1 MDCSLNT
8 NGVIILIVCRFEVQI
23 EVPPPRTVEQRI
35 AILKVH
41 CNSMVNNGR
50 VLVKDA
56 PAGTAAW
63 NRLQVSMFFMH
74 KMISFNVPRRL
85 TSYTLNRNLHQ
96 KKVYQHM
103 KSFWMS
109 SLLNVMECQA
119 PLWQE

>member
-1 MDCSLNT
+1 MCIASVKSVILYMIVHQTQIVLLFSLS
-8 NGVIILIVCRFEVQI
+8 RFEVQI

-63 NRLQVSMFFMH
+63 NRLQVSMYFMH
-74 KMISFNVPRRL
+74 NMISFNVRGD
-85 TSYTLNRNLHQ
+85 
-96 KKVYQHM
+96 
-103 KSFWMS
+103 
-109 SLLNVMECQA
+109 
-119 PLWQE
+119 

>member
-1 MDCSLNT
+1 MLLFSLT
-8 NGVIILIVCRFEVQI
+8 RFEVQI

-85 TSYTLNRNLHQ
+85 THYALHRNLHQ

-103 KSFWMS
+103 KSFWNM
-109 SLLNVMECQA
+109 QA
-119 PLWQE
+119 PVQQGYNI

>member
-1 MDCSLNT
+1 MCIASVKSVILYMIVHQTQIVLLFSLS
-8 NGVIILIVCRFEVQI
+8 RFEVQI

-63 NRLQVSMFFMH
+63 NRLQVSMYFMH
-74 KMISFNVPRRL
+74 KMISFNVRGD
-85 TSYTLNRNLHQ
+85 
-96 KKVYQHM
+96 
-103 KSFWMS
+103 
-109 SLLNVMECQA
+109 
-119 PLWQE
+119 